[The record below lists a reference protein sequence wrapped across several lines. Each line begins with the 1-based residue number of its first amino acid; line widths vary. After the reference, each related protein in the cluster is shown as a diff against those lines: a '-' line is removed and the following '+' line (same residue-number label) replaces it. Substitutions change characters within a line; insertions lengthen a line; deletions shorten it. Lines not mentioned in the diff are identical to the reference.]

1 MALAQ
6 RELAPAPLPRPDLPL
21 LEVLHSQLP
30 VLECLTCTPLGLQG
44 DKQTNV
50 KGTLGQPHM
59 YVRTCAQREFVVS
72 RSVCPFSATPAQLEQ
87 PRAPERRRGPHT
99 QLLSCGPWTGRGG
112 EGWGGVGK
120 GAVEV
125 CSVQKEVWLVSEHL
139 FDSRVEGEVPKWSP
153 LPLQHLNGN
162 HHTVQVGS
170 GRGLWE
176 GQHCQGVW
184 LSQTKCTGSG

>member
-6 RELAPAPLPRPDLPL
+6 RELAPAPLPRPALPP

-30 VLECLTCTPLGLQG
+30 GLECLTCTPLGLQG
-44 DKQTNV
+44 DKQTDCPSV

-59 YVRTCAQREFVVS
+59 YVRMCAQREFVVS
-72 RSVCPFSATPAQLEQ
+72 RSVCLFSATPAQLEQ

-99 QLLSCGPWTGRGG
+99 QRLSCGPWTGRGG
-112 EGWGGVGK
+112 VGR
-120 GAVEV
+120 GAVEA

-162 HHTVQVGS
+162 HHTMQVGS
-170 GRGLWE
+170 GRGLGE

-184 LSQTKCTGSG
+184 ISQTKCTGSG